1 MGHTT
6 AGMVYF
12 LLFLFFRKIS
22 NKYKKLIL
30 FKGGNMILNGKT
42 VDLKEE
48 ISVEQL
54 LKDYDLN
61 PQKVV
66 VEVNME
72 ILDDEVYST
81 YLLKNEDTVEVIS
94 FVGGG

>member
-1 MGHTT
+1 
-6 AGMVYF
+6 
-12 LLFLFFRKIS
+12 
-22 NKYKKLIL
+22 
-30 FKGGNMILNGKT
+30 MILNGKT
-42 VDLKEE
+42 IDLKED

-81 YLLKNEDTVEVIS
+81 YLLKNQDTVEVIS

>member
-1 MGHTT
+1 
-6 AGMVYF
+6 
-12 LLFLFFRKIS
+12 
-22 NKYKKLIL
+22 
-30 FKGGNMILNGKT
+30 MILNGKT
-42 VDLKEE
+42 VDLKED
-48 ISVEQL
+48 ISVKDL
-54 LKDYDLN
+54 LENYDLN
-61 PQKVV
+61 PQNVV

>member
-1 MGHTT
+1 
-6 AGMVYF
+6 
-12 LLFLFFRKIS
+12 
-22 NKYKKLIL
+22 
-30 FKGGNMILNGKT
+30 MILNGKT

-61 PQKVV
+61 LQKVV

>member
-1 MGHTT
+1 
-6 AGMVYF
+6 
-12 LLFLFFRKIS
+12 
-22 NKYKKLIL
+22 
-30 FKGGNMILNGKT
+30 MILNGKT
-42 VDLKEE
+42 VDLKED
-48 ISVEQL
+48 ISVKDL
-54 LKDYDLN
+54 LENYYFN

>member
-1 MGHTT
+1 
-6 AGMVYF
+6 
-12 LLFLFFRKIS
+12 
-22 NKYKKLIL
+22 
-30 FKGGNMILNGKT
+30 MILNGKT
-42 VDLKEE
+42 IDLKED

-94 FVGGG
+94 FVGGD

>member
-1 MGHTT
+1 
-6 AGMVYF
+6 
-12 LLFLFFRKIS
+12 
-22 NKYKKLIL
+22 
-30 FKGGNMILNGKT
+30 MILNGKT
-42 VDLKEE
+42 IDLKED

>member
-1 MGHTT
+1 
-6 AGMVYF
+6 
-12 LLFLFFRKIS
+12 
-22 NKYKKLIL
+22 
-30 FKGGNMILNGKT
+30 MILNGKT
-42 VDLKEE
+42 IDLKED

-66 VEVNME
+66 VEENME
-72 ILDDEVYST
+72 GLDEEVYST

>member
-1 MGHTT
+1 
-6 AGMVYF
+6 
-12 LLFLFFRKIS
+12 
-22 NKYKKLIL
+22 
-30 FKGGNMILNGKT
+30 MILNGKT
-42 VDLKEE
+42 IDLKED

-81 YLLKNEDTVEVIS
+81 YLLKNEDKVEVIS

>member
-1 MGHTT
+1 
-6 AGMVYF
+6 
-12 LLFLFFRKIS
+12 
-22 NKYKKLIL
+22 
-30 FKGGNMILNGKT
+30 MILNGKT
-42 VDLKEE
+42 IDLKED
-48 ISVEQL
+48 ISVKDL
-54 LKDYDLN
+54 LENYDLN

>member
-1 MGHTT
+1 
-6 AGMVYF
+6 
-12 LLFLFFRKIS
+12 
-22 NKYKKLIL
+22 
-30 FKGGNMILNGKT
+30 MILNGKT
-42 VDLKEE
+42 IDLKED

-94 FVGGG
+94 FVGGS

>member
-1 MGHTT
+1 
-6 AGMVYF
+6 
-12 LLFLFFRKIS
+12 
-22 NKYKKLIL
+22 
-30 FKGGNMILNGKT
+30 MILNGKT

-81 YLLKNEDTVEVIS
+81 YLVKNEDTVEVIR

>member
-1 MGHTT
+1 
-6 AGMVYF
+6 
-12 LLFLFFRKIS
+12 
-22 NKYKKLIL
+22 
-30 FKGGNMILNGKT
+30 MILNGKT

-54 LKDYDLN
+54 PKDYDLN

>member
-1 MGHTT
+1 
-6 AGMVYF
+6 
-12 LLFLFFRKIS
+12 
-22 NKYKKLIL
+22 
-30 FKGGNMILNGKT
+30 MILNGKT
-42 VDLKEE
+42 VDLKED
-48 ISVEQL
+48 ISVKDL
-54 LKDYDLN
+54 LENYDLN

-81 YLLKNEDTVEVIS
+81 YLLKNEDTVEFIS

>member
-1 MGHTT
+1 
-6 AGMVYF
+6 
-12 LLFLFFRKIS
+12 
-22 NKYKKLIL
+22 
-30 FKGGNMILNGKT
+30 MILNGKT

-94 FVGGG
+94 FVGGGWFEYIL

>member
-1 MGHTT
+1 
-6 AGMVYF
+6 
-12 LLFLFFRKIS
+12 
-22 NKYKKLIL
+22 
-30 FKGGNMILNGKT
+30 MILKGKT
-42 VDLKEE
+42 VDLKED
-48 ISVEQL
+48 ISVKDL
-54 LKDYDLN
+54 LENYDLN

>member
-1 MGHTT
+1 
-6 AGMVYF
+6 
-12 LLFLFFRKIS
+12 
-22 NKYKKLIL
+22 
-30 FKGGNMILNGKT
+30 MILNGKT

-94 FVGGG
+94 FVGGGLFEDILK

>member
-1 MGHTT
+1 
-6 AGMVYF
+6 
-12 LLFLFFRKIS
+12 
-22 NKYKKLIL
+22 
-30 FKGGNMILNGKT
+30 MILNGNT
-42 VDLKEE
+42 VDLKED
-48 ISVEQL
+48 ISVKDL
-54 LKDYDLN
+54 LENYDLN

>member
-1 MGHTT
+1 
-6 AGMVYF
+6 
-12 LLFLFFRKIS
+12 
-22 NKYKKLIL
+22 
-30 FKGGNMILNGKT
+30 MILNGKT
-42 VDLKEE
+42 VDLKED
-48 ISVEQL
+48 ISVKDL
-54 LKDYDLN
+54 LENYNLN

-94 FVGGG
+94 FVGGGWFEDILKWDSDRNRGKMHSL

>member
-1 MGHTT
+1 
-6 AGMVYF
+6 
-12 LLFLFFRKIS
+12 
-22 NKYKKLIL
+22 
-30 FKGGNMILNGKT
+30 MILNGKT
-42 VDLKEE
+42 IDLKED

-94 FVGGG
+94 FVGGGWRCV

>member
-1 MGHTT
+1 
-6 AGMVYF
+6 
-12 LLFLFFRKIS
+12 
-22 NKYKKLIL
+22 
-30 FKGGNMILNGKT
+30 MILNGKT
-42 VDLKEE
+42 VDLKED
-48 ISVEQL
+48 ISVKDL
-54 LKDYDLN
+54 LENYDLN

-81 YLLKNEDTVEVIS
+81 YLLKNENTVEVIS

>member
-1 MGHTT
+1 MCYKLHRL
-6 AGMVYF
+6 VFPYS
-12 LLFLFFRKIS
+12 LLQRLFVDS
-22 NKYKKLIL
+22 NR
-30 FKGGNMILNGKT
+30 N
-42 VDLKEE
+42 
-48 ISVEQL
+48 L
-54 LKDYDLN
+54 LENYDLN

>member
-1 MGHTT
+1 
-6 AGMVYF
+6 
-12 LLFLFFRKIS
+12 
-22 NKYKKLIL
+22 
-30 FKGGNMILNGKT
+30 MILNGKT
-42 VDLKEE
+42 IDLKED

-61 PQKVV
+61 PQKVA

>member
-1 MGHTT
+1 
-6 AGMVYF
+6 
-12 LLFLFFRKIS
+12 
-22 NKYKKLIL
+22 
-30 FKGGNMILNGKT
+30 MILNGKT
-42 VDLKEE
+42 IDLKED

-81 YLLKNEDTVEVIS
+81 YLLKNEDTVEVII